1 MAKVYRLETKTGT
14 LEEGNNGAYRGERIK
29 ESCIPLADMLLEDV
43 RCSID
48 THPTPRY
55 DPLLCNIVLTRCSR
69 FAFISMESLKEWFYI
84 DEAKVE
90 EVRQLGVAKISVYEV
105 EEEYLHIGEQQ
116 VIVYVD
122 HMTLVEELEL

>member
-1 MAKVYRLETKTGT
+1 MTKVYRLETKVGT
-14 LEEGNNGAYRGERIK
+14 LEEGTNGAYRGERIK
-29 ESCIPLADMLLEDV
+29 ESRMPLADMLLEDAWY
-43 RCSID
+43 STD

-55 DPLLCNIVLTRCSR
+55 DPLLCNIVLTRFSR
-69 FAFISMESLKEWFYI
+69 FAFISMESLKDWFYI

-116 VIVYVD
+116 VIVYAD

>member
-1 MAKVYRLETKTGT
+1 MTKVYRLETKVGT
-14 LEEGNNGAYRGERIK
+14 LEEGTNGAYRGERIK
-29 ESCIPLADMLLEDV
+29 ESRMPLADMLLEDAWY
-43 RCSID
+43 STD
-48 THPTPRY
+48 THPTPSY
-55 DPLLCNIVLTRCSR
+55 DPLLCNIVLTRFSR
-69 FAFISMESLKEWFYI
+69 FAFISMESLKDWFYI

-116 VIVYVD
+116 VIVYAD